1 MTPTDDLREELR
13 ELIAEVIPA
22 GGTDA
27 DTRFMTT
34 QIDRLLTRAAN
45 INAAAAQGW
54 TLKANM
60 LMGEN
65 DGLQGYSVGQE
76 KYTFTELD
84 DALEFCQNRA
94 AHYSKLAGA
103 GSMIIAVT
111 PPSII

>member
-1 MTPTDDLREELR
+1 MTPTSDLREELR

-27 DTRFMTT
+27 NTRFTNT

-45 INAAAAQGW
+45 INVAAAQGW

-65 DGLQGYSVGQE
+65 GGLQGYSVGIE
-76 KYTFTELD
+76 KYTFTDIEK
-84 DALEFCQNRA
+84 ALEFCQSRA
-94 AHYSKLAGA
+94 EYYSKLAGA
-103 GSMIIAVT
+103 GSRVIKVR
-111 PPSII
+111 PPRVL

>member
-1 MTPTDDLREELR
+1 MTPTEDLRTELR

-27 DTRFMTT
+27 DTRFTST

-45 INAAAAQGW
+45 INVAAAHGW

-65 DGLQGYSVGQE
+65 GGLQGYSVGQE
-76 KYTFTELD
+76 KYTFTSLD

-94 AHYSKLAGA
+94 AYYSKLAGA
-103 GSMIIAVT
+103 GSMIVRVR
-111 PPSII
+111 PPRVY